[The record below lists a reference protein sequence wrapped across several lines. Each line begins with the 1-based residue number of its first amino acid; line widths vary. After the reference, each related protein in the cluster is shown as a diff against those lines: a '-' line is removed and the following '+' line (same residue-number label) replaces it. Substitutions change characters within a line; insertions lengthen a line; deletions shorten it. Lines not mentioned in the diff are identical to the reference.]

1 MSTPSRDKMPGMN
14 RIPSHTWLCALPVLL
29 GGPALATEAPLSGEA
44 RFKRTCAKCHARGLN
59 GAPRVGD
66 KAAWA
71 PLLQKG
77 RDVVTARAWVGVG
90 DMPPRGGAGD
100 EPGLGEL
107 ARTVVYMARQG
118 GANWKDP
125 MPQRLARIE
134 AEAAR
139 LPPPPKPN

>member
-1 MSTPSRDKMPGMN
+1 MN
-14 RIPSHTWLCALPVLL
+14 RIPSKTLLCALAVLL

-44 RFKRTCAKCHARGLN
+44 RFNRTCAKCHARGLN

-77 RDVVTARAWVGVG
+77 QDVVTARAWVGVG

-100 EPGLGEL
+100 ELGLGEL

-125 MPQRLARIE
+125 TPQRLARIE

>member
-1 MSTPSRDKMPGMN
+1 MMRNMN
-14 RIPSHTWLCALPVLL
+14 QYLSIGWLAVLAVGL
-29 GGPALATEAPLSGEA
+29 AGPARAAEAPLSGEA
-44 RFKRTCAKCHARGLN
+44 RFNRTCAKCHSRGLN

-71 PLLQKG
+71 PRLKMGQEGL
-77 RDVVTARAWVGVG
+77 TARAWAGIG
-90 DMPPRGGAGD
+90 EMPPRGGSPDLGLD
-100 EPGLGEL
+100 EF

-125 MPQRLARIE
+125 TPQRLALSE

-139 LPPPPKPN
+139 LPPPVKPN

>member
-1 MSTPSRDKMPGMN
+1 MPGMK
-14 RIPSHTWLCALPVLL
+14 RFLSKTGLCVLAVLL

-44 RFKRTCAKCHARGLN
+44 RFNRTCAKCHARGLN

-77 RDVVTARAWVGVG
+77 QDVVTARAWVGVG

-100 EPGLGEL
+100 ALGLGEL

-125 MPQRLARIE
+125 APAQLARIE

-139 LPPPPKPN
+139 LPPPPKSN

>member
-1 MSTPSRDKMPGMN
+1 MN
-14 RIPSHTWLCALPVLL
+14 RILSRTWLCALASLL
-29 GGPALATEAPLSGEA
+29 GGLAVAAEAPLSGEA
-44 RFKRTCAKCHARGLN
+44 RFNRTCAKCHARGLN

-71 PLLQKG
+71 PFLQKG
-77 RDVVTARAWVGVG
+77 QDVVTARAWVGVG

-100 EPGLGEL
+100 ELGLGEL

-118 GANWKDP
+118 GASWKDP
-125 MPQRLARIE
+125 TPQRLARIE